1 MSTKTREPVS
11 TCITRRK
18 EARMG
23 RIVGLVFKDLAEQAD
38 LEARAGL
45 EDLEELT
52 KAELKEK
59 LEDAGIEY
67 DDKMTKDELIA
78 LFKGEE

>member
-1 MSTKTREPVS
+1 
-11 TCITRRK
+11 
-18 EARMG
+18 MG
-23 RIVGLVFKDLAEQAD
+23 RIVGLVFEELAEQAD
-38 LEARAGL
+38 AVVRASLEGL
-45 EDLEELT
+45 AELT

>member
-1 MSTKTREPVS
+1 
-11 TCITRRK
+11 
-18 EARMG
+18 MG
-23 RIVGLVFKDLAEQAD
+23 RIVGLVFEELAEQAD
-38 LEARAGL
+38 AAARASL
-45 EDLEELT
+45 EGFADFADLT

-67 DDKMTKDELIA
+67 DDKMAKDELIA

>member
-1 MSTKTREPVS
+1 
-11 TCITRRK
+11 
-18 EARMG
+18 MG

-38 LEARAGL
+38 LEVRAEL

>member
-1 MSTKTREPVS
+1 
-11 TCITRRK
+11 
-18 EARMG
+18 MG

-45 EDLEELT
+45 EGLADLT
-52 KAELKEK
+52 KAEIKEK

-78 LFKGEE
+78 RLKGKE

>member
-1 MSTKTREPVS
+1 
-11 TCITRRK
+11 
-18 EARMG
+18 MG

-38 LEARAGL
+38 IEARANL
-45 EDLEELT
+45 EDLAELT

-78 LFKGEE
+78 RLKGEE

>member
-1 MSTKTREPVS
+1 
-11 TCITRRK
+11 
-18 EARMG
+18 MG

-38 LEARAGL
+38 LEVRA
-45 EDLEELT
+45 ELEELT

>member
-1 MSTKTREPVS
+1 
-11 TCITRRK
+11 
-18 EARMG
+18 MG

-38 LEARAGL
+38 LEVRAEL
-45 EDLEELT
+45 EELEELT

-78 LFKGEE
+78 RLKGGE

>member
-1 MSTKTREPVS
+1 
-11 TCITRRK
+11 
-18 EARMG
+18 MG
-23 RIVGLVFKDLAEQAD
+23 RIVGLIFKDLAEQAD
-38 LEARAGL
+38 LEVRAEL
-45 EDLEELT
+45 EELEELT

-67 DDKMTKDELIA
+67 DDKMTKDELTA

>member
-1 MSTKTREPVS
+1 
-11 TCITRRK
+11 
-18 EARMG
+18 MG
-23 RIVGLVFKDLAEQAD
+23 RIVGLIFKDLAEQAD
-38 LEARAGL
+38 LEVRAEL
-45 EDLEELT
+45 EELEELT

-67 DDKMTKDELIA
+67 DDKMTKDKLIA

>member
-1 MSTKTREPVS
+1 
-11 TCITRRK
+11 
-18 EARMG
+18 MG
-23 RIVGLVFKDLAEQAD
+23 RIVGLVFKDLAEQVD
-38 LEARAGL
+38 LEVRAEL
-45 EDLEELT
+45 EELEELT